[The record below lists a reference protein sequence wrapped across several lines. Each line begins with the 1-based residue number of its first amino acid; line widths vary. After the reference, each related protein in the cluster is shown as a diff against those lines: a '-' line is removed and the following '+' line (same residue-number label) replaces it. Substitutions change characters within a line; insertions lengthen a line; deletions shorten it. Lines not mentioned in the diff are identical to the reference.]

1 LIGLHY
7 NILYCTCFVCSNSVK
22 RQIPQNVHKQ
32 SAINILYIYRMSDIT
47 SEERLNLKRLI
58 NETECDDNTSTIR
71 QLKHSV
77 LIRDDI
83 RRLDTLKK
91 ENATIRQLD
100 PDSFMV
106 MAQAQASFLYNR
118 YTDLFN
124 KIMKDEL
131 DLAIMSRVLAVLKMI
146 EDEKVDQHEG
156 SVLVGRILKELYLDS
171 AIKRA
176 DNLDKEHEGS
186 RKIPVES
193 KKLSWSQYKRERKS
207 SV

>member
-1 LIGLHY
+1 
-7 NILYCTCFVCSNSVK
+7 
-22 RQIPQNVHKQ
+22 
-32 SAINILYIYRMSDIT
+32 MSDQIT
-47 SEERLNLKRLI
+47 TEERLNLKRLI
-58 NETECDDNTSTIR
+58 NETECEDNTPTIR
-71 QLKHSV
+71 ELKHSV

-91 ENATIRQLD
+91 DNATIRQLD
-100 PDSFMV
+100 PDGFSV

-131 DLAIMSRVLAVLKMI
+131 DLAIMSKFLAVLKMI

-171 AIKRA
+171 AVKRA
-176 DNLDKEHEGS
+176 DNLDKEYEGS
-186 RKIPVES
+186 KIPLVES
-193 KKLSWSQYKRERKS
+193 KPVSWKEYKRDHAS